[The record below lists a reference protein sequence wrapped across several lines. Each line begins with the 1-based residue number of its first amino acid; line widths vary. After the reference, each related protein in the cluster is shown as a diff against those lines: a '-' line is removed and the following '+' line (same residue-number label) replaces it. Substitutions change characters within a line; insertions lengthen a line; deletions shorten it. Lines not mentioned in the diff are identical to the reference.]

1 MWKPAV
7 PATVSSCWWRW
18 RGSGSST
25 ARRSSSLARWSTSAG
40 SAGGCNAPSRRTD
53 TGSTGRPAD
62 RRGAKVRYEYR
73 NTLQETKQQL
83 LQKYYNQMVQRDLF
97 SNLVIIFDSVV
108 SCWATWLPELLYVMV
123 RSSRFKPYI
132 IVYLLHFDSFEFELN

>member
-83 LQKYYNQMVQRDLF
+83 QQKYYNQMVQRDLF

-132 IVYLLHFDSFEFELN
+132 IVDLLYFDSFEFELN